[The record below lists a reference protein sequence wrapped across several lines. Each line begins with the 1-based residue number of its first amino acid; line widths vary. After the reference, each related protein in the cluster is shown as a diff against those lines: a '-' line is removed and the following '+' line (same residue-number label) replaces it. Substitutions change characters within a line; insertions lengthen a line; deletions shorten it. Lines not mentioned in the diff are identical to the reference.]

1 MGNDRVDG
9 SSSKLFR
16 VLQVHAGLS
25 RRKAQELVTSG
36 EVSMDGEVV
45 GDPFLTIDPGRV
57 QTLRLRG
64 HPISLVPPEHRA
76 YRYHKPSGMLCSH
89 DDRFCGNTVGRVMR
103 AEGFVGYTWAG
114 RLDQDAEGLLLIT
127 NDGQLVQHLSHPRY
141 EVRKTYH
148 VWTEEALPSREV
160 RRLLDAMRRGIVDR
174 EETLRIVDGTYNP
187 SRRQLTLT
195 LTEGRKR
202 EIKRLIGHFGLH
214 VSRLRRVAIG
224 PIALGDLAEGALA
237 RIIGDDA
244 SALARLLEH

>member
-1 MGNDRVDG
+1 
-9 SSSKLFR
+9 
-16 VLQVHAGLS
+16 
-25 RRKAQELVTSG
+25 
-36 EVSMDGEVV
+36 
-45 GDPFLTIDPGRV
+45 
-57 QTLRLRG
+57 
-64 HPISLVPPEHRA
+64 
-76 YRYHKPSGMLCSH
+76 
-89 DDRFCGNTVGRVMR
+89 MR

-127 NDGQLVQHLSHPRY
+127 NDGQLVQRLSHPRY

-148 VWTEEALPSREV
+148 VWTEEALPSQEV
-160 RRLLDAMRRGIVDR
+160 RRLLEAMRQGIVDR
-174 EETLRIVDGTYNP
+174 DETLRIVDGTYNP

-202 EIKRLIGHFGLH
+202 EIKRLVGHFGLH

-237 RIIGDDA
+237 RVTGADA